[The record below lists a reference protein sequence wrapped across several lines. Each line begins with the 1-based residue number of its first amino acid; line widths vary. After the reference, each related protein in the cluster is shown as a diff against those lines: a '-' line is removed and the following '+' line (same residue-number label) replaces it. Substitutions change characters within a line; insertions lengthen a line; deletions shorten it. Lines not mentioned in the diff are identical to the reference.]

1 MGQTILLTCVGDT
14 DPIRNFHDGALLHI
28 ARCKKPEKIV
38 LFQSER
44 SLKKRDRLIKALTSI
59 PNYEPNVIDDP
70 DIIKNDDVYLFD
82 KMFEIIDKK
91 VSHYMRDLTD
101 EDQIILNL
109 TSGTPEMIAAM
120 FSVNRIKGLNVQ
132 AFQVMTPSK
141 GSNKDIK
148 HDNDV
153 PIEDLINSNLDNK
166 EIFES
171 RIVQDKAERYGQEL
185 LKKRAIYYVNM
196 YNYSAVLDL
205 ITSKSGNIIGKGK
218 RKKVRRIIYEIED
231 NVKYQKNIPKT
242 ETMDLSLEEKNLLNE
257 YLVIQLQCKRQFST
271 EVLMRVSALA
281 EFAAKVYLNKKYG
294 DVIKDREGK
303 SYLNIDK
310 YPKIAA
316 TQGEHADKSQNLIGY
331 SIILSMFESNSDS
344 AEHLSSDSVFTEHLK
359 NIVKNKKVRNMVSH
373 TLNEVPADKFNLN
386 EVLNDCFNL
395 VFETL
400 DISKTWNDY
409 YDNQNNLLRKLLS

>member
-1 MGQTILLTCVGDT
+1 
-14 DPIRNFHDGALLHI
+14 
-28 ARCKKPEKIV
+28 
-38 LFQSER
+38 
-44 SLKKRDRLIKALTSI
+44 
-59 PNYEPNVIDDP
+59 
-70 DIIKNDDVYLFD
+70 
-82 KMFEIIDKK
+82 
-91 VSHYMRDLTD
+91 
-101 EDQIILNL
+101 
-109 TSGTPEMIAAM
+109 
-120 FSVNRIKGLNVQ
+120 
-132 AFQVMTPSK
+132 
-141 GSNKDIK
+141 
-148 HDNDV
+148 
-153 PIEDLINSNLDNK
+153 
-166 EIFES
+166 
-171 RIVQDKAERYGQEL
+171 
-185 LKKRAIYYVNM
+185 
-196 YNYSAVLDL
+196 
-205 ITSKSGNIIGKGK
+205 
-218 RKKVRRIIYEIED
+218 
-231 NVKYQKNIPKT
+231 
-242 ETMDLSLEEKNLLNE
+242 
-257 YLVIQLQCKRQFST
+257 
-271 EVLMRVSALA
+271 MRVSALA